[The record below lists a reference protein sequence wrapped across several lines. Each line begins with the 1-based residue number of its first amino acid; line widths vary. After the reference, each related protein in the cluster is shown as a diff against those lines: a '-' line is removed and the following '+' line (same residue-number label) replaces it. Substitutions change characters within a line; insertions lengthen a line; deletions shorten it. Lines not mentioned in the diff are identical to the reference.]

1 MKTGWI
7 HSCIAL
13 LTVAVSFLPAIAQE
27 YPRELKFTPV
37 EQQIWQLTMQ
47 RPVAPTP
54 QILSILQQLSA
65 AETPAWWWAQQ
76 CRFALQAGD
85 KATLDSARAALKQLE
100 NQSVSNEFAGSAA
113 GYKCQQLSKFSA
125 GESMDTRQLSFLAYH
140 SLTGRDAPALHAW
153 IGLDYARDALQS
165 GFYDSAANAVSLV
178 LSIARRNQLPQLEAD
193 SLVMQA
199 EIQHAAGQEPE
210 ALRSINQALPLQT
223 EPQQLQRLQLTQA
236 DILLTT
242 GRQQEAQALYQT
254 LWQQQFLPA
263 GMALLALYL
272 QQTPADAALQ
282 LSNEL
287 QQQAVQSGDREWV
300 AISRLR
306 HAMVLLVSG
315 QSASAQL
322 QFEDASGWLMQHRL
336 ALYLPELQ
344 RWAQLLAFHGQHQ
357 AAFDAMQQNLRL
369 QRQLDAQEHNTQAQL
384 SSTLLIAEQRSR
396 ELKLVELQQQL
407 QISRA
412 AAEAN
417 AAQVWR
423 LSLLCAALA
432 TLLLLL
438 LWRTVGRLGNR
449 TGRS

>member
-1 MKTGWI
+1 VNIRWI
-7 HSCIAL
+7 GSFCAL
-13 LTVAVSFLPAIAQE
+13 LSVSIVAQE
-27 YPRELKFTPV
+27 YPRELKFTPA

-47 RPVAPTP
+47 RPLAPAP
-54 QILSILQQLSA
+54 QILSSLPQVPA
-65 AETPAWWWAQQ
+65 AETPAWWWAQR

-85 KATLDSARAALKQLE
+85 KTALDSARAALKQLE
-100 NQSVSNEFAGSAA
+100 NHSASDEFAGSAA

-125 GESMDTRQLSFLAYH
+125 GESMETRQLSFLAYH

-165 GFYDSAANAVSLV
+165 GFYDSAAAAAGLV

-193 SLVMQA
+193 SLAVQA
-199 EIQHAAGQEPE
+199 AIQAAAEQYPE
-210 ALRSINQALPLQT
+210 ALRTINQALPLQT
-223 EPQQLQRLQLTQA
+223 DPRQLQRLQLTQA
-236 DILLTT
+236 DILLAT

-272 QQTPADAALQ
+272 QQRPADTAPDLLP
-282 LSNEL
+282 LSREL
-287 QQQAVQSGDREWV
+287 QQQAAQSGDREWI

-315 QSASAQL
+315 QPAQAQL
-322 QFEDASGWLMQHRL
+322 LFDDASVWLLQHRL

-344 RWAQLLAFHGQHQ
+344 RWAQLLATHGQPQ
-357 AAFDAMQQNLRL
+357 AAFDTLQQNLRL
-369 QRQLDAQEHNTQAQL
+369 QRKLDAENYNTQAQL

-407 QISRA
+407 NSSRA
-412 AAEAN
+412 EV
-417 AAQVWR
+417 QTKEQQLWL
-423 LSLLCAALA
+423 LSGLCAGLA
-432 TLLLLL
+432 MLLLAL
-438 LWRTVGRLGNR
+438 LWRRILR
-449 TGRS
+449 

>member
-7 HSCIAL
+7 FSCVAL
-13 LTVAVSFLPAIAQE
+13 LSVMEFLSPASAQE

-54 QILSILQQLSA
+54 QILSTLQQLSA

-165 GFYDSAANAVSLV
+165 GFYDSAANAVGLV
-178 LSIARRNQLPQLEAD
+178 LSIARHNQLPQLEAD
-193 SLVMQA
+193 SLAVQA

-210 ALRSINQALPLQT
+210 ALRSISQALPLQT

-272 QQTPADAALQ
+272 QQTPADATLQ

-315 QSASAQL
+315 QTSAAQAY
-322 QFEDASGWLMQHRL
+322 FDDAGGWLMQHRL

-344 RWAQLLAFHGQHQ
+344 RWAQLLALHGQHQ
-357 AAFDAMQQNLRL
+357 AAFDALQQNLRL
-369 QRQLDAQEHNTQAQL
+369 QRQLDAQEHNSQAQL

-407 QISRA
+407 QLSRT
-412 AAEAN
+412 AAESSTG
-417 AAQVWR
+417 QIWR

-432 TLLLLL
+432 ALLLLL
-438 LWRTVGRLGNR
+438 LWRLVGRRG
-449 TGRS
+449 